1 VLERHA
7 FPPGRILARGPGETY
22 GKVLERELPD
32 IVVED
37 DCETIGAAELAYPQV
52 RAELQERI
60 TSIVVPEFGGIDHLP
75 KSLEDLTN
83 PSRSTNGS

>member
-1 VLERHA
+1 M
-7 FPPGRILARGPGETY
+7 
-22 GKVLERELPD
+22 LERELPD

-37 DCETIGAAELAYPQV
+37 NCESIGAAELAYSQV

-60 TSIVVPEFGGIDHLP
+60 TSIVVSEFGGIDHLP
-75 KSLEDLTN
+75 NSLEDLTK